1 MQSEINE
8 SMAYNP
14 ADSVLDVTTADLEQ
28 ELSDIL
34 AGAGELGQPDTPQ
47 PAVTGFQNPSAG
59 RTAYTAGM
67 GAVSPQAA
75 QGFQSP
81 GSVGLGGQTSRS
93 PQAAPVG
100 FQSPKQTVPVGFQTH
115 ISPMANISPS
125 ASAYGQ
131 PQRISPHAHIST
143 SPGLFQQPQRSPQQM
158 GYQSPS
164 GSGLNRTFTLDD
176 SGRSSSSQ
184 ISGAS
189 FTLDS
194 YGLPSMEIHS
204 SDPSDLSEQL
214 EALKVIEGELPLVI

>member
-34 AGAGELGQPDTPQ
+34 AGTGELDQADATH
-47 PAVTGFQNPSAG
+47 PAVTGFQSPSAG
-59 RTAYTAGM
+59 RTAYIAGRA
-67 GAVSPQAA
+67 AVSPQAA

-81 GSVGLGGQTSRS
+81 GSVGLGGQMIRS
-93 PQAAPVG
+93 PQRAPVG
-100 FQSPKQTVPVGFQTH
+100 FQSPGQTVPVGFQPQT
-115 ISPMANISPS
+115 SPTANRSPS
-125 ASAYGQ
+125 ASPYDQ
-131 PQRISPHAHIST
+131 HQRTSPHAQRTT
-143 SPGLFQQPQRSPQQM
+143 SPGYFPQPQLSPQQM
-158 GYQSPS
+158 GYQQPS
-164 GSGLNRTFTLDD
+164 SGGLNRTFTLDD

-194 YGLPSMEIHS
+194 YGLPSLETHP

-214 EALKVIEGELPLVI
+214 EALKVFEGEWPFLF